1 MLLHANGMV
10 PIRMNECP
18 NERMNECPF
27 VYVHIVHNELDMWLL
42 SKKDKRTNGHC
53 VFFTANKAN

>member
-18 NERMNECPF
+18 NVRMSECPF
-27 VYVHIVHNELDMWLL
+27 VYVHIAHNELDM
-42 SKKDKRTNGHC
+42 
-53 VFFTANKAN
+53 